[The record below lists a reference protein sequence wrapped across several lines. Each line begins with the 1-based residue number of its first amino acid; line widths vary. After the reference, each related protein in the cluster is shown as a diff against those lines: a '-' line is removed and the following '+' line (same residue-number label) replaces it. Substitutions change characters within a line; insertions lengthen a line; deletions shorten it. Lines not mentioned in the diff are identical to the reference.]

1 VLEDAAAGAPTGA
14 PRKFRVGETV
24 LVGRT
29 QKQLGTIRYSGPTA
43 FGEGDWVG
51 LELQSPVGRTD
62 GSVNGVTYF
71 KCAANQGIFVKA
83 SILVKARE
91 QTRQAGAPVSAPG
104 SPAPLP
110 A

>member
-1 VLEDAAAGAPTGA
+1 M
-14 PRKFRVGETV
+14 

-51 LELQSPVGRTD
+51 LEHQSPVGRTD

-104 SPAPLP
+104 SPAPFP

>member
-1 VLEDAAAGAPTGA
+1 M
-14 PRKFRVGETV
+14 